1 MLDLVSQTRIGTV
14 IENTTCYV
22 FFFFRNL
29 YTHWLIFSIY
39 IGKSS
44 LYTLVNLWVFYLILG
59 SIKNSSIFKIY
70 FEKVNIIFQLYMYM

>member
-1 MLDLVSQTRIGTV
+1 M
-14 IENTTCYV
+14 
-22 FFFFRNL
+22 
-29 YTHWLIFSIY
+29 Y

-59 SIKNSSIFKIY
+59 SIKNSSIFIFH